1 MWRARDRPVC
11 VRIGGPEMRWFAGG
25 PRGRNS
31 SRPIP
36 ENRGTITVPR
46 NWGMIT
52 GGVGSPVTRQRRIEV
67 GELLRWPGVPP
78 MAQFKDRDGNTFE
91 IVEASG

>member
-1 MWRARDRPVC
+1 
-11 VRIGGPEMRWFAGG
+11 
-25 PRGRNS
+25 
-31 SRPIP
+31 
-36 ENRGTITVPR
+36 
-46 NWGMIT
+46 MIT
-52 GGVGSPVTRQRRIEV
+52 GDVGSPVTRQRRIEV

>member
-1 MWRARDRPVC
+1 MSG
-11 VRIGGPEMRWFAGG
+11 IGGMSKGE
-25 PRGRNS
+25 RNS
-31 SRPIP
+31 VKIRVRSAIFPP
-36 ENRGTITVPR
+36 FPD
-46 NWGMIT
+46 T